1 VRVRQAIIA
10 FVTLGTAACGS
21 TSPGQPDA
29 WGSDQ
34 ASLTIAG
41 GAATLRILASGGC
54 YGSYGE
60 IDHSIPT
67 GAFALAGT
75 YTQLIGAY
83 PGKLEYPAQFSGSVT
98 DDRMTITV
106 TVPAL
111 QQAFGPFALARGVT
125 QVWPACMYP

>member
-1 VRVRQAIIA
+1 MRLRQAIIA
-10 FVTLGTAACGS
+10 LVVLGTAACGS
-21 TSPGQPDA
+21 TSPDQPDA
-29 WGSDQ
+29 WGSDR

-41 GAATLRILASGGC
+41 GTATLRILASGGC

-60 IDHSIPT
+60 IDHPIPN

-83 PGKLEYPAQFSGSVT
+83 PGKLEYPAQFSGSVA
-98 DDRMTITV
+98 DDRMTLTV

-111 QQAFGPFALARGVT
+111 QQAFGPFTLAHGVT
-125 QVWPACMYP
+125 PVWPACMYP